1 MDSPV
6 CIVVCRKLQRFK
18 RRESTDAV
26 LASELPFNVGG
37 DNRKLR
43 FSVVYYHN
51 NRFSMVDP
59 QACKIFHEKRLL
71 FFHFNANHAVWL
83 QYKAN
88 SMPSCF
94 VELQKVLWI
103 KKSYRT
109 GFLRRNCTLFAP
121 FIINGA
127 ILSLKYSVS
136 GTKVRPLFFRV
147 IQFSLWQGK
156 SFCPQSSGHFQGD
169 ELMTSQCP
177 PFLVPTRLSSFFSFR
192 LVIFFSTAVVLMPIL
207 FAISVMLI
215 LGSCSASPRMLL

>member
-1 MDSPV
+1 MKP
-6 CIVVCRKLQRFK
+6 
-18 RRESTDAV
+18 STSSSTKSWSHCSISV
-26 LASELPFNVGG
+26 IRHLPRNEFF
-37 DNRKLR
+37 
-43 FSVVYYHN
+43 FSVIN
-51 NRFSMVDP
+51 
-59 QACKIFHEKRLL
+59 LL
-71 FFHFNANHAVWL
+71 SSF
-83 QYKAN
+83 YPKA
-88 SMPSCF
+88 S
-94 VELQKVLWI
+94 
-103 KKSYRT
+103 
-109 GFLRRNCTLFAP
+109 GFLHRNCTLFAP